1 MMIKLN
7 KNALLVA
14 TLILG
19 TTAFSGCSGSTTT
32 TTTANNTTNKTN
44 TTVTT
49 TTNNSA
55 ADNTTTKTETAKTE
69 IASTDKI
76 GVPECDDFLAKYE
89 ACVNN
94 KVPEAARASFKSG
107 MEQWR
112 TSWKQLAANPQTK
125 GSLAEACKKSL
136 DSSKQS
142 LSAYSCAW

>member
-1 MMIKLN
+1 MIKLN

-14 TLILG
+14 ALLAG
-19 TTAFSGCSGSTTT
+19 TAAFAGCSGSTTT

-49 TTNNSA
+49 TTTNNSA
-55 ADNTTTKTETAKTE
+55 ADNTTTKTETKTE
-69 IASTDKI
+69 TTSTDKI
-76 GVPECDDFLAKYE
+76 GVAECDDFLAKYE

-112 TSWKQLAANPQTK
+112 SSWKQLAANPQTK

-136 DSSKQS
+136 ESSKQS